1 MYEDKRNWK
10 IENEKYVKRGEI
22 VLDFDFVD
30 TWKQEINEMNKNKWG
45 GKYKYPESFIR
56 ALAFVYVLF
65 SLAYR
70 QLEGFFRAISRFIP
84 NIEVPDHSTIHRR
97 ITKLGIDI
105 EKSIIESK
113 EPITIAIDATGIKV
127 AKRGDW
133 IKNTGKI
140 RKGWLKIH
148 FAVNIKTKQI
158 VSLEVSDEK
167 VGEIEK
173 FEPLVS
179 NTMKYRKVE
188 KVLAD
193 TGYDS
198 NENYKYLESKNIVAG
213 IKPQRK
219 RGRLRSGKKSNKE
232 RYRVV
237 NEYLNNKKSWKERL
251 RYGMRWSCESAFSA
265 FKRIFG
271 EHVAAK
277 KFPYMVKEMQLKV
290 FALNYLIMHA

>member
-1 MYEDKRNWK
+1 MHKDKRNWK

-22 VLDFDFVD
+22 ALDFDFVD
-30 TWKQEINEMNKNKWG
+30 KWTEEINEMNRNKWG

-148 FAVNIKTKQI
+148 FAIDIKTKQI
-158 VSLEVSDEK
+158 VSLEVSDER
-167 VGEIEK
+167 VGEIKK
-173 FEPLVS
+173 FKQLVS
-179 NTMKYRKVE
+179 N
-188 KVLAD
+188 
-193 TGYDS
+193 
-198 NENYKYLESKNIVAG
+198 
-213 IKPQRK
+213 
-219 RGRLRSGKKSNKE
+219 
-232 RYRVV
+232 
-237 NEYLNNKKSWKERL
+237 
-251 RYGMRWSCESAFSA
+251 GMRWSCESAFSA